1 LILLNPRLSK
11 PTPRLTRQSFEQIA
25 ANYTRLIE
33 LRNATVHGVN
43 REAEIRGLI
52 QSLSEDFINHAPEF
66 LGVWE
71 VVRSE
76 YEPLI
81 NNIVSVFR
89 RVRAVSSLR
98 DAIDHAT
105 SSSLQK
111 KLQNWKSFPS
121 KSRPPGPLSRSRQTS
136 NRLPQNDSGSL
147 PTSLVKKVKERQ
159 KLPVNIC
166 GKSKSFPAQT
176 ERFGF

>member
-1 LILLNPRLSK
+1 MSTIIDPTK
-11 PTPRLTRQSFEQIA
+11 PQEAAQTPRLTRQSFEQIA

-98 DAIDHAT
+98 DAIDQQQA
-105 SSSLQK
+105 QVPK
-111 KLQNWKSFPS
+111 EAPKLEIVS
-121 KSRPPGPLSRSRQTS
+121 K
-136 NRLPQNDSGSL
+136 
-147 PTSLVKKVKERQ
+147 
-159 KLPVNIC
+159 
-166 GKSKSFPAQT
+166 
-176 ERFGF
+176 

>member
-1 LILLNPRLSK
+1 MSTIIDPTK
-11 PTPRLTRQSFEQIA
+11 PAPEQAAAPRLTRQSFEQIA

-98 DAIDHAT
+98 DAIDQQQA
-105 SSSLQK
+105 QVPK
-111 KLQNWKSFPS
+111 EAPKLEIVS
-121 KSRPPGPLSRSRQTS
+121 K
-136 NRLPQNDSGSL
+136 
-147 PTSLVKKVKERQ
+147 
-159 KLPVNIC
+159 
-166 GKSKSFPAQT
+166 
-176 ERFGF
+176 

>member
-1 LILLNPRLSK
+1 MSTIID
-11 PTPRLTRQSFEQIA
+11 PTQPAPQQPSPRLTRQAFEQIA

-76 YEPLI
+76 YEPFI

-89 RVRAVSSLR
+89 RVRAVATLR
-98 DAIDHAT
+98 DAIDNEAHNSQAT
-105 SSSLQK
+105 QSAP
-111 KLQNWKSFPS
+111 KLEIVPK
-121 KSRPPGPLSRSRQTS
+121 
-136 NRLPQNDSGSL
+136 
-147 PTSLVKKVKERQ
+147 
-159 KLPVNIC
+159 
-166 GKSKSFPAQT
+166 
-176 ERFGF
+176 

>member
-1 LILLNPRLSK
+1 MSTIIDPTK
-11 PTPRLTRQSFEQIA
+11 PAPEQAAAPRLTRQAFEQIA

-98 DAIDHAT
+98 DAIDHQQA
-105 SSSLQK
+105 QVPK
-111 KLQNWKSFPS
+111 EAPKLEIVS
-121 KSRPPGPLSRSRQTS
+121 K
-136 NRLPQNDSGSL
+136 
-147 PTSLVKKVKERQ
+147 
-159 KLPVNIC
+159 
-166 GKSKSFPAQT
+166 
-176 ERFGF
+176 